1 MMRRCPKT
9 LLHNSG
15 PPHAPADFHTVNSLF
30 ALLDITAWKPVV
42 TALLLPPVPF
52 LLIMLVGARL
62 ILPRRGLGWSVLLL
76 GAVLIWL
83 SGCVGAA
90 QWLSQTLLQPPA
102 ALSAARVQALRAA
115 SNPSTAIVVLG
126 GGLEP
131 LAPEYGTA
139 NLAYASLERLR
150 YGVWLG
156 RQTGLP
162 VAFSGGVGWAQPDAM
177 PEARI
182 AATIAAGEF
191 GRPLKWVEDQS
202 RDTRENA
209 GRSIALLRPAGIRH
223 IVLVTHGWHM
233 PRALRAFRDA
243 AGPDFRIEPAPMGLA
258 RGTELPVLNW
268 MPSSKGLT
276 DVRHILR
283 EWLGRVA
290 GA

>member
-1 MMRRCPKT
+1 
-9 LLHNSG
+9 
-15 PPHAPADFHTVNSLF
+15 VNSFF
-30 ALLDITAWKPVV
+30 ALLDITAWKPVL
-42 TALLLPPVPF
+42 TALLLPPVPW
-52 LLIMLVGARL
+52 LLLMLVGARL
-62 ILPRRGLGWSVLLL
+62 ILSRRGLGWSLVVLS
-76 GAVLIWL
+76 AVLIWL
-83 SGCVGAA
+83 SGCVAVA
-90 QWLSQTLLQPPA
+90 QWMSYALLQPPV
-102 ALSAARVQALRAA
+102 ALSAQRVQALRASANPATA
-115 SNPSTAIVVLG
+115 SGVLG

-139 NLAYASLERLR
+139 NLAYQSLERLR

-182 AATIAAGEF
+182 AANIAATEF
-191 GRPLKWVEDQS
+191 GRPLRWVEDQS

-209 GRSIALLRPAGIRH
+209 GRTIALLRPAGIRH

-233 PRALRAFRDA
+233 PRAVRAFRDA
-243 AGPDFRIEPAPMGLA
+243 AGPDIRIEPAPMALA
-258 RGTELPVLNW
+258 RGTDRPVLDW
-268 MPSSKGLT
+268 MPSTKGLG